1 MAVFP
6 DLGAAMLYA
15 AVVFLVALGILV
27 VFVETVSPRRA
38 ASIVAAAIVV
48 AAAFSFVSEIGLAF
62 IALGLASAVV
72 ANSVF
77 EWLTTR

>member
-6 DLGAAMLYA
+6 DFGAAVLYA

-27 VFVETVSPRRA
+27 VFVETISTRRA

-48 AAAFSFVSEIGLAF
+48 AAAFSFVSEVGLAF

>member
-6 DLGAAMLYA
+6 DFGAAVLYA

-48 AAAFSFVSEIGLAF
+48 AAALSFVNEIGLAF

>member
-1 MAVFP
+1 MAIFP
-6 DLGAAMLYA
+6 DFGAAVLYS

-48 AAAFSFVSEIGLAF
+48 AAALSFVSEIGLAF